1 MLNDLMSAQVR
12 FDADLIRRYD
22 CNGPRYTSYPTAVQF
37 HEGIGEA
44 EYRAAATASNEAGK
58 PLSLYVH
65 VPFCAS
71 PCFYCGCNK
80 IITRSTEKAETYL
93 GYLHREIALQGAL
106 FDHSRSVEQL
116 HFGGGTPT
124 FLTPLQLGSLVE
136 ALGSHFSLDGTSRR
150 EFSIEIDPRTV
161 APPYLADLAAMGFN
175 RVSLGVQDCDPD
187 VQQAVNRVQPIEET
201 LRVIDSARNAGFG
214 SISIDLI
221 YGLPLQTLERF
232 DRTLTSILAARPE
245 RLAVYGYA
253 HLPQVFK
260 AQRQIRTEDLPSP
273 STRLALLE
281 MTIARLT
288 AAGYVYI
295 GMDHFALPDD
305 ELVRAQAEGKLHR
318 NFQGYSTRAH
328 CDIIGMGV
336 SSIGKVAH
344 LYAQN
349 QKTLRDYYAAM
360 AANRLPVLRGV
371 ALTQDDEIRREVIQQ
386 IMCND
391 VIEFAALGSYFGIDP
406 GHYFAT
412 EFARLVPLAGDGLID
427 LRPGRIAV
435 TETGRLLRR
444 NVAMIFD
451 AYLTC
456 TAAAPAY
463 SRAI

>member
-1 MLNDLMSAQVR
+1 MSAQVR
-12 FDADLIRRYD
+12 FDAELITRYD

-37 HEGIGEA
+37 HDGIGEKA
-44 EYRAAATASNEAGK
+44 YREAAAASNEAGN
-58 PLSLYVH
+58 PLSLYIH

-80 IITRSTEKAETYL
+80 IITRSPEKAETYL
-93 GYLHREIALQGAL
+93 GYLHREIGLQAEL
-106 FDHSRSVEQL
+106 FDRGRPVEQL

-124 FLTPLQLGSLVE
+124 FLTPHQLGSLMD
-136 ALGSHFSLDGTSRR
+136 ALRSHFSLDSTPRR

-161 APPYLADLAAMGFN
+161 AAPYLHDLAAMGFN

-187 VQQAVNRVQPIEET
+187 VQQAVNRIQPIGET
-201 LRVIDSARNAGFG
+201 LRVIDGARQAGFG

-232 DRTLTSILAARPE
+232 DRTLSSILAARPE

-260 AQRQIRTEDLPSP
+260 AQRQINAGDLPSP

-281 MTIARLT
+281 MTIDRLT

-295 GMDHFALPDD
+295 GMDHFALPTD
-305 ELVRAQAEGKLHR
+305 ELVRAQAQGKLQR

-328 CDIIGMGV
+328 CDIVGMGV

-371 ALTQDDEIRREVIQQ
+371 ALTPDDEIRREAIQQ

-391 VIEFAALGSYFGIDP
+391 VIDFEALGRSFEFDAST
-406 GHYFAT
+406 YFAS
-412 EFARLVPLAGDGLID
+412 EFVRLEPLARDGLIV
-427 LRPGRIAV
+427 LEPRRITV

-451 AYLTC
+451 AYLTRA
-456 TAAAPAY
+456 TAAPAY

>member
-1 MLNDLMSAQVR
+1 MCAQVR

-37 HEGIGEA
+37 HEGVGETA
-44 EYRAAATASNEAGK
+44 YRAAAAASNDTGN
-58 PLSLYVH
+58 PLSLYLH

-80 IITRSTEKAETYL
+80 IITRSPEKAETYL
-93 GYLHREIALQGAL
+93 GYLHREIGLQADL
-106 FDHSRSVEQL
+106 FDRGRSVEQL

-124 FLTPLQLGSLVE
+124 FLTPRQLGSVVE
-136 ALGSHFSLDGTSRR
+136 ALGTHFSLETGSRR

-161 APPYLADLAAMGFN
+161 ADAYLHDLAAMGFN

-187 VQQAVNRVQPIEET
+187 VQRAVNRIQPIEET
-201 LRVIDSARNAGFG
+201 RRVIYSARHAGFG

-221 YGLPLQTLERF
+221 YGLPLQTLDRF
-232 DRTLTSILAARPE
+232 DRTLTSVLAARPD

-260 AQRQIRTEDLPSP
+260 AQRQIRSEDLPSAA
-273 STRLALLE
+273 TRLALLE
-281 MTIARLT
+281 MTVGRLT
-288 AAGYVYI
+288 DAGYVYI
-295 GMDHFALPDD
+295 GMDHFALPAD

-328 CDIIGMGV
+328 CDIVGMGV
-336 SSIGKVAH
+336 SSIGKIAN

-360 AANRLPVLRGV
+360 AANRLPVLRGIV
-371 ALTQDDEIRREVIQQ
+371 LTRDDEIRREAIQQ

-391 VIEFAALGSYFGIDP
+391 VIDLAALGSRFGIDS
-406 GHYFAT
+406 GDYFAS
-412 EFARLVPLAGDGLID
+412 EFARLAPLAGDGLID
-427 LRPGRIAV
+427 LQATRIAI

-444 NVAMIFD
+444 NVAMVFD
-451 AYLTC
+451 AYLPRAT
-456 TAAAPAY
+456 TAPLY

>member
-1 MLNDLMSAQVR
+1 MSAQVR
-12 FDADLIRRYD
+12 FDAELIRRYD

-37 HEGIGEA
+37 HDGIGEKA
-44 EYRAAATASNEAGK
+44 YREAAAASNAAAN

-80 IITRSTEKAETYL
+80 IITRSPEKAETYL
-93 GYLHREIALQGAL
+93 GYLHREVALQSEL
-106 FDHSRSVEQL
+106 FDRSRTVEQL

-124 FLTPLQLGSLVE
+124 FLTPAQLGSLME
-136 ALGSHFSLDGTSRR
+136 ALGGHFSLDDTPGR

-161 APPYLADLAAMGFN
+161 GGTYLHDLAAMGFN

-187 VQQAVNRVQPIEET
+187 VQRAVNRIQPIAET
-201 LRVIDSARNAGFG
+201 LRVIDTARQAGFG

-232 DRTLTSILAARPE
+232 DRTLTAVLAARPE
-245 RLAVYGYA
+245 RMAVYGYA

-260 AQRQIRTEDLPSP
+260 AQRQIEADDLPSP

-281 MTIARLT
+281 MTVARLT

-295 GMDHFALPDD
+295 GMDHFALPGD

-328 CDIIGMGV
+328 CDIVGMGV
-336 SSIGKVAH
+336 SSIGKIAH

-371 ALTQDDEIRREVIQQ
+371 ALTRDDEIRREVIQQ
-386 IMCND
+386 LMCND
-391 VIEFAALGSYFGIDP
+391 VTELTVLDDQFEMDSSR
-406 GHYFAT
+406 YFAS
-412 EFARLVPLAGDGLID
+412 ELARLEPLAKDGLIE
-427 LRPGRIAV
+427 LEPGRITV

-444 NVAMIFD
+444 NIAMVFD
-451 AYLTC
+451 AYLTRA
-456 TAAAPAY
+456 AAAPAY

>member
-1 MLNDLMSAQVR
+1 MGTQVR
-12 FDADLIRRYD
+12 FDAELIRRYD

-37 HEGIGEA
+37 HDGIDEKA
-44 EYRAAATASNEAGK
+44 YRTAAADSNETGNS
-58 PLSLYVH
+58 LSLYVH

-80 IITRSTEKAETYL
+80 IITRSPEKAETYL
-93 GYLHREIALQGAL
+93 GYLHREIGLQAEL
-106 FDHSRSVEQL
+106 FDRVRPVEQL

-124 FLTPLQLGSLVE
+124 FLTPQQLGSVVD
-136 ALGSHFSLDGTSRR
+136 ALGSNFNLDSTPRR

-161 APPYLADLAAMGFN
+161 AASYLHDLATMGFN

-187 VQQAVNRVQPIEET
+187 VQRAVNRVQPIEET
-201 LRVIDSARNAGFG
+201 LRVIDSARQAGFG

-221 YGLPLQTLERF
+221 YGLPLQTLARF
-232 DRTLTSILAARPE
+232 DRTLASILAARPE

-253 HLPQVFK
+253 HLPQAFK
-260 AQRQIRTEDLPSP
+260 AQRQINAEDLPSP

-281 MTIARLT
+281 MTIERLT

-295 GMDHFALPDD
+295 GMDHFALPGD
-305 ELVRAQAEGKLHR
+305 ELVRAQTEGKLHR

-336 SSIGKVAH
+336 SSIGKVAN

-371 ALTQDDEIRREVIQQ
+371 ALTEDDEIRREVIQQ

-391 VIEFAALGSYFGIDP
+391 VIDFEILGDRFAIDANR
-406 GHYFAT
+406 YFAP
-412 EFARLVPLAGDGLID
+412 EFARLDPLARDGLIV
-427 LRPGRIAV
+427 LEPGRITV

-444 NVAMIFD
+444 NVAMVFD
-451 AYLTC
+451 AYLTR
-456 TAAAPAY
+456 AIAAPAF

>member
-1 MLNDLMSAQVR
+1 MCAQVR

-37 HEGIGEA
+37 HEGVGETA
-44 EYRAAATASNEAGK
+44 YRAAAAASNDTGN
-58 PLSLYVH
+58 PLSLYLH

-80 IITRSTEKAETYL
+80 IITRSPEKAETYL
-93 GYLHREIALQGAL
+93 GYLHREIGLQADL
-106 FDHSRSVEQL
+106 FDRGRSVEQL

-124 FLTPLQLGSLVE
+124 FLTPRQLGSVVE
-136 ALGSHFSLDGTSRR
+136 ALGTHFSLETGSRR

-161 APPYLADLAAMGFN
+161 ADAYLHDLAAMGFN

-187 VQQAVNRVQPIEET
+187 VQRAVNRIQPIEET
-201 LRVIDSARNAGFG
+201 RRVIDSARHAGFG

-221 YGLPLQTLERF
+221 YGLPLQTLDRF
-232 DRTLTSILAARPE
+232 DRTLTSVLAARPD

-260 AQRQIRTEDLPSP
+260 AQRQIRSEDLPSAA
-273 STRLALLE
+273 TRLALLE
-281 MTIARLT
+281 MTVGRLT
-288 AAGYVYI
+288 DAGYVYI
-295 GMDHFALPDD
+295 GMDHFALPAD

-328 CDIIGMGV
+328 CDIVGMGV
-336 SSIGKVAH
+336 SSIGKIAN

-360 AANRLPVLRGV
+360 AANRLPVLRGIV
-371 ALTQDDEIRREVIQQ
+371 LTRDDEIRREAIQQ

-391 VIEFAALGSYFGIDP
+391 VIDLAALGSRFGIDS
-406 GHYFAT
+406 GDYFAS
-412 EFARLVPLAGDGLID
+412 EFARLAPLAGDGLID
-427 LRPGRIAV
+427 LQATRIAI

-444 NVAMIFD
+444 NVAMVFD
-451 AYLTC
+451 AYLPRAT
-456 TAAAPAY
+456 TAPLY

>member
-1 MLNDLMSAQVR
+1 MCAQVR
-12 FDADLIRRYD
+12 FDSDLIRKYD

-37 HEGIGEA
+37 HEGVDETA
-44 EYRAAATASNEAGK
+44 YREAAAASNGTGN

-80 IITRSTEKAETYL
+80 IITRSPEKAETYL
-93 GYLHREIALQGAL
+93 GYLHREIGLQAAL
-106 FDHSRSVEQL
+106 FDRGRPVEQL

-124 FLTPLQLGSLVE
+124 FLTPRQLGSVVE
-136 ALGSHFSLDGTSRR
+136 ALGSRFSLEAGPRR

-161 APPYLADLAAMGFN
+161 AAAYLHDLAAMGFN

-187 VQQAVNRVQPIEET
+187 VQQAVNRIQPIEET
-201 LRVIDSARNAGFG
+201 LRVIDSARHAGFG

-232 DRTLTSILAARPE
+232 DRTLTSVLAARPE

-253 HLPQVFK
+253 HLPQAFK
-260 AQRQIRTEDLPSP
+260 AQRQIRAEDLPSAA
-273 STRLALLE
+273 TRLALLE
-281 MTIARLT
+281 MTVGRLT
-288 AAGYVYI
+288 GAGYAYI
-295 GMDHFALPDD
+295 GMDHFALPTD

-328 CDIIGMGV
+328 CDIVGMGV
-336 SSIGKVAH
+336 SSIGKIAN

-371 ALTQDDEIRREVIQQ
+371 ALTRDDEIRREAIQQ

-391 VIEFAALGSYFGIDP
+391 VIDLAALGSRFGIDSRD
-406 GHYFAT
+406 YFAP
-412 EFARLVPLAGDGLID
+412 ELARLAPLARDGLID
-427 LRPGRIAV
+427 LQATGITI
-435 TETGRLLRR
+435 TEAGRLLRR
-444 NVAMIFD
+444 NVAMVFD
-451 AYLTC
+451 AYLPRAT
-456 TAAAPAY
+456 TAPLY

>member
-1 MLNDLMSAQVR
+1 MCAQVR
-12 FDADLIRRYD
+12 FDSGLIRKYD

-37 HEGIGEA
+37 HEGVGETA
-44 EYRAAATASNEAGK
+44 YRDAAATSNGTGN

-80 IITRSTEKAETYL
+80 IITRSPEKAETYL
-93 GYLHREIALQGAL
+93 GYLHREIGLQAAL
-106 FDHSRSVEQL
+106 FDRGRSVEQL

-124 FLTPLQLGSLVE
+124 FLTPRQLGSVVE
-136 ALGSHFSLDGTSRR
+136 ALGSRFSLQAGPGR

-161 APPYLADLAAMGFN
+161 AAAYLHDLAAMGFN

-187 VQQAVNRVQPIEET
+187 VQQAVNRLQPIEET
-201 LRVIDSARNAGFG
+201 LRVIDSARHAGFG

-232 DRTLTSILAARPE
+232 DRTLTSVLAARPE

-260 AQRQIRTEDLPSP
+260 AQRQIKAGDLPSAA
-273 STRLALLE
+273 TRLALLE
-281 MTIARLT
+281 MTVGRLT
-288 AAGYVYI
+288 GAGYVYI
-295 GMDHFALPDD
+295 GMDHFALPTD
-305 ELVRAQAEGKLHR
+305 ELVHAQAEGKLHR

-328 CDIIGMGV
+328 CDIVGMGV
-336 SSIGKVAH
+336 SSIGKIAN

-371 ALTQDDEIRREVIQQ
+371 ALNRDDEIRREAIQQ
-386 IMCND
+386 VMCND
-391 VIEFAALGSYFGIDP
+391 VVDLTALGRRFDIDARD
-406 GHYFAT
+406 YFAP
-412 EFARLVPLAGDGLID
+412 ELARLAPLARDGLID
-427 LRPGRIAV
+427 LQATRITI

-451 AYLTC
+451 AYLPRAT
-456 TAAAPAY
+456 TAPLY